1 MNRIF
6 PMSRNSFQILAV
18 TVALNSLNAIAFG
31 QGQSPDHFA
40 QPAGTTCD
48 VTWRK
53 VDNPHVISGT
63 VTIPANQTV
72 CVEPGVIVQ
81 WADNSEID
89 LLGQIIGTGASADRI
104 TFNYANTGPN
114 RIEVIGTLD
123 LQFADVNVILN
134 INAGGSFICRN
145 GNFGAVG
152 RIEATSFNIDSL
164 PTRFVQLEDTVF
176 DSTNVSLNTELFAAG
191 LTAILRN
198 VTFRNNAFCFVGNAY
213 IYFDNVTSQNSP
225 ITGLAFSQSEYQPL
239 YLNNLTVTNSGDAGI
254 YLGHG
259 NFEIGPNVVIQN
271 TEYPFSGKGGLM
283 PGSSVPATGNRNN
296 WFEVGQPNADSSMY
310 PPIAVPYVIDSFS
323 DIGSLQILPGAHF
336 KARANFHFHTE
347 SGPVRILGLPDAP
360 IVFEPFIA
368 GQKWDGGQFNS
379 GGDRMEYVTFDGS
392 QRGVIDANSAN
403 GTFYVDNSIIRNND
417 VAISSPTGFFQGNL
431 FTNNI
436 TAINAR
442 VRGSGKKNPN
452 LFENNTTAV
461 FAASGELPDA
471 RYDWWNSPT
480 GPTHPQ
486 NPGGTGDLI
495 NGTAYFQ
502 PFRTTRPDTTDHP
515 PVVRMPNV
523 PHPRRATDAGNKVV
537 LNWTA
542 SDDHQIVKQKILY
555 SPARNARDDFFII
568 ADNLPPTQ
576 REYELLI
583 PATGFEVSG
592 SPTFLRV
599 VAIDDQGQEGWDEW
613 YASTPA
619 GEETGELQIT
629 ANVAGQTFRGNQR
642 VPLTW
647 TVTAP
652 FPHPPPD
659 FTCYLVIDADR
670 ELIDVG
676 GGSNGQSFLPPM
688 MPVIST
694 DSARF
699 AVVANRGLNRQ
710 KWFFSEPFA
719 IRPDSRWPDAAPQ
732 VTLLSP
738 TAGQE
743 FPAGSIVPITWTA
756 SDDEALRQFNIQVST
771 DAGRT
776 WIHLA
781 ENLPPA
787 ATSYN
792 WQTPSGAGAND
803 VRIRVVAVDRR
814 FQNSSDG
821 ATRVFRLTGA
831 ASLAPNVA
839 LTFPA
844 NNTTFPVGQSIFI
857 GADASDSDG
866 TIQRVEFYQTSN
878 STGISTPSF
887 IGSDATA
894 PYQIGWNRP
903 SAQNYTITARAIDN
917 RNAVTVSAP
926 VTVTVQPGSP
936 APLPIGAPELSSPD
950 DGQIF
955 TPGANITL
963 SALPAPS
970 SYSTVRIEFYNGT
983 TLLASDNAAPYE
995 IVWSNV
1001 PAGSYT
1007 VFAKTIASNGAQAIS
1022 KPADI
1027 SVGTASTPTPTPSP
1041 TPTNT
1046 PIATPTPSS
1055 TPGPT
1060 ATPSATPAPSPTPT
1074 ATPSATPNPGA
1085 KAVNLSTRMRVQ
1097 TGDNVGIGGFII
1109 TGSVPKRVLIR
1120 AIGPSL
1126 QDFGVPDVL
1135 ADPMLELHG
1144 PGGFATIL
1152 NDNWRED
1159 QEAEIQATGIPP
1171 SNDFESAIAVTLA
1184 PGAYTAIVRGNGVTF
1199 GVALVEVYDLNQ
1211 GVASK
1216 LANLSTRAFIS
1227 TGDNVVIAGF
1237 ILGGNPPQ
1245 AGDNRIVVRGIG
1257 PSLTAT
1263 GVPNALADP
1272 TLELRDSNGAL
1283 LRANNDWQND
1293 PVQMAEIVAANLA
1306 PTNDLESAIA
1316 ATLPPG
1322 SYTALLAG
1330 HNNGAGVG
1338 LVEVYDRGTQ

>member
-1 MNRIF
+1 MWNF
-6 PMSRNSFQILAV
+6 LQISAV
-18 TVALNSLNAIAFG
+18 IAALNVHSATAIAQS
-31 QGQSPDHFA
+31 QGPA
-40 QPAGTTCD
+40 QPTGTTCD

-81 WADNSEID
+81 WADNSKID

-104 TFNYANTGPN
+104 MFNYANAGPN

-134 INAGGSFICRN
+134 INAGGSFLCRN

-152 RIEATSFNIDSL
+152 RIEATSINIDSL
-164 PTRFVQLEDTVF
+164 PTRFVQIEDTVF
-176 DSTNVSLNTELFAAG
+176 DSSNPSLNTELFAAG

-225 ITGLAFSQSEYQPL
+225 ITGLAFSQTEYQPL

-254 YLGHG
+254 SLGHG

-283 PGSSVPATGNRNN
+283 PGSNVPATGNRNN
-296 WFEVGQPNADSSMY
+296 WFEVGQPNADGSMY

-336 KARANFHFHTE
+336 KARANFHFNTE

-403 GTFYVDNSIIRNND
+403 GTFYVDNSIVRNND

-431 FTNNI
+431 FTNNG
-436 TAINAR
+436 TAINAKAKA
-442 VRGSGKKNPN
+442 SGKKNPN
-452 LFENNTTAV
+452 LFENNATAV
-461 FAASGELPDA
+461 FAASGSLPDV
-471 RYDWWNSPT
+471 RYNWWNSPT
-480 GPTHPQ
+480 GPTNPQ

-523 PHPRRATDAGNKVV
+523 PQPRRATEAGNKVV

-555 SPARNARDDFFII
+555 SPARNSRDDFFIL
-568 ADNLPPTQ
+568 ADNLPPAQ
-576 REYELLI
+576 REYELLV

-592 SPTFLRV
+592 SPTFLRI

-613 YASTPA
+613 YAATPS
-619 GEETGELQIT
+619 GEETGALQIT
-629 ANVAGQTFRGNQR
+629 SNVAGQTFRGNQR

-659 FTCYLVIDADR
+659 FTCYLVLDADR
-670 ELIDVG
+670 ELIGVG

-710 KWFFSEPFA
+710 KWFFSEPFS

-738 TAGQE
+738 TVGQE
-743 FPAGSIVPITWTA
+743 FPAGSIVPVTWTA

-776 WIHLA
+776 WIHIA

-787 ATSYN
+787 TTSYD
-792 WQTPSGAGAND
+792 WQTPAGAGAND
-803 VRIRVVAVDRR
+803 VRIRIVAVDRR

-857 GADASDSDG
+857 SADASDSDG

-878 STGISTPSF
+878 LTGLSTPSL

-903 SAQNYTITARAIDN
+903 SAQNYTITARAVDN

-926 VTVTVQPGSP
+926 VNVTVQPGNP

-970 SYSTVRIEFYNGT
+970 SYSIVRIEFYNGT

-995 IVWSNV
+995 IIWSDI

-1007 VFAKTIASNGAQAIS
+1007 VFAKTLASNGAQAIS

-1027 SVGTASTPTPTPSP
+1027 LVGAGGPPTPTPSP
-1041 TPTNT
+1041 TPTAT
-1046 PIATPTPSS
+1046 PVATPTPTVAPTISP
-1055 TPGPT
+1055 TPTPT
-1060 ATPSATPAPSPTPT
+1060 TTPSGTPTATPTPVPSATPSATPTPP
-1074 ATPSATPNPGA
+1074 AGA
-1085 KAVNLSTRMRVQ
+1085 INLSTRMRVQ

-1109 TGSVPKRVLIR
+1109 TGSTPKRVLVR

-1126 QDFGVPDVL
+1126 QDFAIPDVL

-1144 PGGFATIL
+1144 PDGFATIL
-1152 NDNWRED
+1152 NDNWRDD

-1171 SNDFESAIAVTLA
+1171 TNDLESAITSTLA
-1184 PGAYTAIVRGNGVTF
+1184 PGPYTAIVSGNGNAS

-1211 GVASK
+1211 GVTSK

-1227 TGDNVVIAGF
+1227 TGDSIVIAGF
-1237 ILGGNPPQ
+1237 MLGGS
-1245 AGDNRIVVRGIG
+1245 GDDRIVVRGIG
-1257 PSLTAT
+1257 PSLTNG
-1263 GVPNALADP
+1263 GVPNAVADP
-1272 TLELRDSNGAL
+1272 TLELRNSNGAL
-1283 LRANNDWQND
+1283 LVANNDWQDD
-1293 PVQMAEIVAANLA
+1293 PGQASEITAVGLA
-1306 PTNDLESAIA
+1306 PANTLESAIA

-1322 SYTALLAG
+1322 LYTALLAG
-1330 HNNGAGVG
+1330 QNNSTGIGV
-1338 LVEVYDRGTQ
+1338 VEVYDRVGQ